1 MLQYCD
7 IFFYFLY
14 LYVDIFNNMTIK
26 NTTFIN
32 YIDNVIKNITKKYN
46 VKNYFNL
53 NDEQKL
59 SIIYSVFT
67 QLKTNTKISVIS
79 NDFKTLIVILTKK
92 CEKDENYEMA
102 SLLSSIN
109 KKFDSLSD
117 IYENKLLEIKK
128 KKTENI

>member
-1 MLQYCD
+1 
-7 IFFYFLY
+7 
-14 LYVDIFNNMTIK
+14 MTIK